1 MAVFEGWTF
10 AAARGASRKT
20 LLEIAEASK
29 IGPGVLE
36 QMEHARDIAPTDPRF
51 DLAAIERVIDSYGI
65 LGFRILPRTLF
76 QGACLKRVQ

>member
-20 LLEIAEASK
+20 LIQIAEASK
-29 IGPGVLE
+29 IGPGALE
-36 QMEHARDIAPTDPRF
+36 QIEHARDIVLADRRF
-51 DLAAIERVIDSYGI
+51 DFAAIERVIDTYGT

>member
-20 LLEIAEASK
+20 LIQIAEAAK
-29 IGPGVLE
+29 VGPGLLE
-36 QMEHARDIAPTDPRF
+36 QIEHARDIAPSDSRF
-51 DLAAIERVIDSYGI
+51 DLAAIERVVDLYST